1 MQTVTRERVAE
12 KLWEWDLEL
21 SPDISYRLETVFP
34 RIEGWFAKGRVREQ
48 FQLIQRLEPLLTELL
63 LEDEE
68 VQLVLKSN
76 QSTFSDIFLRGSLWI
91 ESTTVTV
98 LVFTNLRILC
108 IRTDE
113 AGVPQ
118 KTFWLIYYSQ
128 VQELK
133 RTSFDDARLV
143 LKDGTN
149 LLYSRLSKD
158 DQDWMQRMIQENY
171 YAFLRQGFDPAV
183 TQSREQLCGH
193 CFGVIPPGVFEC
205 ECCGATYWKPAEVGV
220 RSFLFPSW
228 GDFVMQHR
236 TLAFMELF
244 GFGLLVWFTSASFS
258 EGKYFT
264 GLAVFFMA
272 NLADAVLS
280 VQLAARAL
288 HVKRVPDKD
297 KGFEI

>member
-1 MQTVTRERVAE
+1 MQTITRERVAE

-21 SPDISYRLETVFP
+21 SPEISYRLETVFP
-34 RIEGWFAKGRVREQ
+34 RIDGWLAKGRVKEQ

-63 LEDEE
+63 LKDEE
-68 VQLVLKSN
+68 VQLVLKGN
-76 QSTFSDIFLRGSLWI
+76 QSTFSDVFLMGSIWI
-91 ESTTVTV
+91 ETTTVTV

-113 AGVPQ
+113 SGVPR

-128 VQELK
+128 IQELK

-149 LLYSRLSKD
+149 LLYSRLSRE
-158 DQDWMQRMIQENY
+158 DQDWMQRMIQENCY
-171 YAFLRQGFDPAV
+171 VFLSQGFNPAV

-193 CFGVIPPGVFEC
+193 CFDVIPPGVYEC
-205 ECCGATYWKPAEVGV
+205 ECCGATYWKPVEVGI
-220 RSFLFPSW
+220 RSFCLPSW
-228 GDFVMQHR
+228 GDYVMQHYA
-236 TLAFMELF
+236 LAFMELI
-244 GFGLLVWFTSASFS
+244 GFGLLLWFTTSSFS

-264 GLAVFFMA
+264 GLAIFLIA

-280 VQLAARAL
+280 VQIATRAL
-288 HVKRVPDKD
+288 HVKRVPDK
-297 KGFEI
+297 GFEI